1 MSGASR
7 ETRWSLVTRAQG
19 DTPAARLALS
29 ELCEIYYAP
38 VLAYVRTW
46 AGTDEAHDL
55 THAFFETVLAGGS
68 LEQAREER
76 GRFRSYLLGAAK
88 HFLCETRAKQSRL
101 KRGDRHDHIE
111 LDAGSLGDPKSLPP
125 DEEFDRAWACALIDR
140 CLSRLSAEMNNAG
153 KGATF
158 EVLRPWLV
166 GTSTHGDQR
175 EVAGRLGLG
184 ETAIRVLVHRLR
196 KRFRELIEEEV
207 TQTLEPEEDLLGELR
222 HLLGAC

>member
-1 MSGASR
+1 MNGPSR

-29 ELCEIYYAP
+29 ELCEIYYSP

-46 AGTDEAHDL
+46 AGMDDAHDL

-68 LEQAREER
+68 LDQARQER
-76 GRFRSYLLGAAK
+76 GRFRNYLLGAAK
-88 HFLCETRAKQSRL
+88 HFLCETRVKQSRL
-101 KRGDRHDHIE
+101 KRGDRHDHLE
-111 LDAGSLGDPKSLPP
+111 LDSESLGDPKALPP

-140 CLSRLSAEMNNAG
+140 CLSRLSTEMTASG
-153 KGATF
+153 KGDTF
-158 EVLRPWLV
+158 EILRPWLV
-166 GTSTHGDQR
+166 GASAHGDQR
-175 EVAGRLGLG
+175 EVAGRLGIG
-184 ETAIRVLVHRLR
+184 ETAVRVLVHRLR

-207 TQTLEPEEDLLGELR
+207 AQTLEPGEDFLGELR

>member
-29 ELCEIYYAP
+29 ELCEIYYSP

-55 THAFFETVLAGGS
+55 THAFFETILSGGS
-68 LEQAREER
+68 LEQARRER

-101 KRGDRHDHIE
+101 KRGGRYDPIE
-111 LDAGSLGDPKSLPP
+111 LDSESFGDPKALPP

-140 CLSRLSAEMNNAG
+140 CLSRLSTEMTESG
-153 KGATF
+153 KGDTF
-158 EVLRPWLV
+158 EILRPWLV
-166 GTSTHGDQR
+166 GASAHGDQR
-175 EVAGRLGLG
+175 EVAGRLGIG
-184 ETAIRVLVHRLR
+184 ETAVRVLVHRLR

-207 TQTLEPEEDLLGELR
+207 AQTLEPGEDLLGELR